1 MEVLTM
7 KNASKS
13 LQPETPK
20 VVQDCHQFLAWLIPQ
35 LDKFP
40 RNRRFTLG
48 ERLESEM
55 LEVLAATVSAA
66 YSQHKQPLLERASQ
80 RISVAQHLWRLAYE
94 LKTIPSQRYRVGS
107 EQLIGLGA
115 QIGGWLKSS
124 MARA

>member
-1 MEVLTM
+1 M
-7 KNASKS
+7 KHTSKQS
-13 LQPETPK
+13 QPETPK

-55 LEVLAATVSAA
+55 IEVLAASVSAA
-66 YSQHKQPLLERASQ
+66 YAKHKQPLLERASQ
-80 RISVAQHLWRLAYE
+80 RISVAMHLWRLAYE
-94 LKTIPSQRYRVGS
+94 LQTIPSQRYQTGS

-124 MARA
+124 MARS